1 MTSCA
6 IETRNLSRRFGRFV
20 AVDSVSLSVP
30 QRTVYGF
37 LGRNGAGKTTTLKM
51 ILALI
56 RPTTGQIRICGHD
69 VMTSRIVTAAMTG
82 SLLEAH
88 GFYRNLTGHENLDL
102 SRRLLGL
109 PRTAIDT
116 ALDITSMTTDA
127 RRRVGGYSLG
137 MRQRLGIARALLGS
151 PRVLILDEP
160 ANGLDPDGISDMRLF
175 LRNLPERTGATVL
188 VSSHLLS
195 EVEMTAAH
203 VGILHKGRLVAEGPL
218 ERLKAELP
226 ARLTLDVSDPERA
239 VALAQSRGFNV
250 AIEGGIVVVGL
261 DSSDDAREIAGVLNR
276 ALVEAEIEVC
286 AVQPEPRS
294 LEAFYRRVTGVTA
307 IAAVEE
313 AA

>member
-1 MTSCA
+1 MTCLA
-6 IETRNLSRRFGRFV
+6 IETRNLSQHFGRFV

-56 RPTTGQIRICGHD
+56 RPSSGDVKICGRD
-69 VMTSRIVTAAMTG
+69 VFTSRIATAAMTG

-88 GFYRNLTGHENLDL
+88 GFYRNLTGRENLDL

-109 PRTAIDT
+109 PRSAIDL
-116 ALDITSMTTDA
+116 ALDITSMTSDA
-127 RRRVGGYSLG
+127 KRRVGGYSLG
-137 MRQRLGIARALLGS
+137 MRQRLGIARALLGA

-188 VSSHLLS
+188 MSSHLLS
-195 EVEMTAAH
+195 EVEVTAAH
-203 VGILHKGRLVAEGPL
+203 VGILHRGRLVAEGPL
-218 ERLKAELP
+218 EQLKAELP
-226 ARLTLDVSDPERA
+226 VRLNLDVSEPERA
-239 VALAQSRGFNV
+239 LALAQSRGFSV
-250 AIEGGIVVVGL
+250 ALADDIVVVNL
-261 DSSDDAREIAGVLNR
+261 DSVDDEREAAGALNR
-276 ALVEAEIEVC
+276 ALVEAGIDVC
-286 AVQPEPRS
+286 TVQAEARS
-294 LEAFYRRVTGVTA
+294 LEAFYRRVTGVSA
-307 IAAVEE
+307 MAEIAG

>member
-1 MTSCA
+1 MTCLA
-6 IETRNLSRRFGRFV
+6 IETRNLSRHFGRFV

-56 RPTTGQIRICGHD
+56 RPSSGDVRISGHD
-69 VMTSRIVTAAMTG
+69 VFTSRRATAAMTG

-88 GFYRNLTGHENLDL
+88 GFYRNLTGRENLDL

-109 PRTAIDT
+109 PRSAIDR
-116 ALDITSMTTDA
+116 ALDITSMTSDA

-137 MRQRLGIARALLGS
+137 MRQRLGIARALLGA

-203 VGILHKGRLVAEGPL
+203 VGILHGVRLVAEGPL
-218 ERLKAELP
+218 EQLKAELP
-226 ARLTLDVSDPERA
+226 ARLNIDVSEPERA
-239 VALAQSRGFNV
+239 LALAQSRGFSV
-250 AIEGGIVVVGL
+250 ALEDGTVVVNL
-261 DSSDDAREIAGVLNR
+261 DSSDDAREAAGALNR
-276 ALVEAEIEVC
+276 ALVEAGIDVC
-286 AVQPEPRS
+286 TVQAEARS
-294 LEAFYRRVTGVTA
+294 LEAFYRRITGVPATSE
-307 IAAVEE
+307 ITE

>member
-1 MTSCA
+1 MTSLA
-6 IETRNLSRRFGRFV
+6 IETSNLSRRFGRFV
-20 AVDSVSLSVP
+20 AVDSVSLRVP

-56 RPTTGQIRICGHD
+56 RPSAGQVRIFGHD
-69 VMTSRIVTAAMTG
+69 VVTSRMTTAAMTG

-88 GFYRNLTGHENLDL
+88 GFYRNLTGRENLDL

-109 PRTAIDT
+109 PRSAIDH
-116 ALDITSMTTDA
+116 ALDITSMTVDA
-127 RRRVGGYSLG
+127 GRRVSGYSLG
-137 MRQRLGIARALLGS
+137 MRQRLGIAQALLGA

-175 LRNLPERTGATVL
+175 LRSLPDRTGATVL

-195 EVEMTAAH
+195 EVEMTAGH
-203 VGILHKGRLVAEGPL
+203 IGILHQGRLVAEGPL

-226 ARLTLDVSDPERA
+226 VRLNLDTSNPERA
-239 VALAQSRGFNV
+239 LALAQSRGFS
-250 AIEGGIVVVGL
+250 ATIEGGKVLVTI
-261 DSSDDAREIAGVLNR
+261 DASGDVRQAAGALNR
-276 ALVEAEIEVC
+276 SLVEAGIDVC
-286 AVQPEPRS
+286 GVQAEARS
-294 LEAFYRRVTGVTA
+294 LEALYRRVTDVPA
-307 IAAVEE
+307 FPSIEE